1 MRIGVV
7 CTMNQARS
15 PFAEIVLS
23 SNFPQHDFYSSG
35 VKAIFGTS
43 VMESVI
49 AIAKEW
55 GLDSPKKSSTTI
67 FNDENLIL
75 NSDLVIVAEPNQK
88 QAIIDLGY
96 ANPLRSFDEV
106 FEDQDFTPKDPA
118 GLSFDAM
125 KRELG
130 KVAAVSLRAVLD
142 LEGFQSANPIV
153 AVIPHGVSDLGMALA
168 HAQLERV
175 NRGAIL
181 IDGDIRA
188 PHDEEIA
195 SAGLEKVFF
204 DIQDLDSIDF
214 TQISENQILSH
225 VREVDFPEKFFVKPL
240 WRNFLMRASEV
251 APVVVVTAPR
261 HSHLRKLADSYLASY
276 MADEFSVISC

>member
-15 PFAEIVLS
+15 PFAELVLRT
-23 SNFPQHDFYSSG
+23 NFPEHDFYSSG
-35 VKAIFGTS
+35 VKAIFGTP
-43 VMESVI
+43 VMDSVI
-49 AIAKEW
+49 ATAKEW
-55 GLDSPKKSSTTI
+55 GMNSPKKSSTTI
-67 FNDENLIL
+67 FNDENRIL
-75 NSDLVIVAEPNQK
+75 NSELVLVAEPEQKVTISQLGFSNQ
-88 QAIIDLGY
+88 
-96 ANPLRSFDEV
+96 LRSFNEI
-106 FEDQDFTPKDPA
+106 FEDQDFTPKDPE
-118 GLSFDAM
+118 GLAFDSM

-130 KVAAVSLRAVLD
+130 KVAAVSIRAVLD
-142 LEGFQSANPIV
+142 LDGFKTVNPIY

-175 NRGAIL
+175 SRRAIL
-181 IDGDIRA
+181 IDADIRA

-204 DIQDLDSIDF
+204 DIQDLDSVDF
-214 TQISENQILSH
+214 SQVPINQVLSH
-225 VREVDFPEKFFVKPL
+225 VREVDFPEKFFIKPL
-240 WRNFLMRASEV
+240 WRNFLLRASEI

-261 HSHLRKLADSYLASY
+261 HSHLRKLADSYLAAY

>member
-15 PFAEIVLS
+15 PFAELVLRT
-23 SNFPQHDFYSSG
+23 NFPEHDFYSSG
-35 VKAIFGTS
+35 VKAIFGTP
-43 VMESVI
+43 VMDSVI
-49 AIAKEW
+49 ATAKEW
-55 GLDSPKKSSTTI
+55 GMNSPKKSSTTI

-75 NSDLVIVAEPNQK
+75 SSELVLVAEPEQK
-88 QAIIDLGY
+88 VTISQLGFS
-96 ANPLRSFDEV
+96 NHLRSFNEI
-106 FEDQDFTPKDPA
+106 FEDQDFTPKDPE
-118 GLSFDAM
+118 GLAFDSI

-130 KVAAVSLRAVLD
+130 KVAAVSIRAVLD
-142 LEGFQSANPIV
+142 LDGFKTANPIY

-175 NRGAIL
+175 SRGAIL
-181 IDGDIRA
+181 IDADIRA

-204 DIQDLDSIDF
+204 DIQDLDSVDF
-214 TQISENQILSH
+214 SQVSSNQILSH
-225 VREVDFPEKFFVKPL
+225 VREVDFPEKFFIKLL
-240 WRNFLMRASEV
+240 WRNFLLRASEID
-251 APVVVVTAPR
+251 PVVVVTAPR
-261 HSHLRKLADSYLASY
+261 HSHLRKLADSYLAAY

>member
-15 PFAEIVLS
+15 PFAEIVLAR
-23 SNFPQHDFYSSG
+23 NFPQYEFYSSG
-35 VKAIFGTS
+35 VKAIFGTPIL
-43 VMESVI
+43 ESVVATSI
-49 AIAKEW
+49 EW
-55 GLDSPKKSSTTI
+55 GLDAPKNSSTTI
-67 FNDENLIL
+67 FNEENRIL
-75 NSDLVIVAEPNQK
+75 NSDLVIVAEQIQK
-88 QAIIDLGY
+88 KSITELGY
-96 ANPLRSFDEV
+96 KKALRSFDEV
-106 FEDQDFTPKDPA
+106 FEDQDFTPKDPE
-118 GLSFDAM
+118 GFTLDSM

-130 KVAAVSLRAVLD
+130 KVAAVSIRAVLD
-142 LEGFQSANPIV
+142 LEGFKTQNPII

-175 NRGAIL
+175 SRGAIL

-188 PHDEEIA
+188 PHDEEIS

-204 DIQDLDSIDF
+204 DIQNLDATDF
-214 TQISENQILSH
+214 SQIFSKQILSH

-240 WRNFLMRASEV
+240 WRNFLIRASEI

-276 MADEFSVISC
+276 MADEYSVISC

>member
-15 PFAEIVLS
+15 PFAEIVLA
-23 SNFPQHDFYSSG
+23 SNFPQHEFYSSG
-35 VKAIFGTS
+35 VEAIFGTP

-49 AIAKEW
+49 ATAKEW
-55 GLDSPKKSSTTI
+55 GMNSPKKSSTTI
-67 FNDENLIL
+67 FNDENRIL
-75 NSDLVIVAEPNQK
+75 NSELVLVSENDQKEAISQLGFLNQ
-88 QAIIDLGY
+88 
-96 ANPLRSFDEV
+96 LRSFSEV
-106 FEDQDFTPKDPA
+106 FEDQDFTPKDPE
-118 GLSFDAM
+118 GLAFDSI

-130 KVAAVSLRAVLD
+130 KVAAVSIRAVLD
-142 LEGFQSANPIV
+142 LEGFKTPNPII

-175 NRGAIL
+175 SRGAIL

-188 PHDEEIA
+188 PHDEEIS

-204 DIQDLDSIDF
+204 DIQNLGVTDIS
-214 TQISENQILSH
+214 QITSKQILSH

-240 WRNFLMRASEV
+240 WRNFLIRASEI

-276 MADEFSVISC
+276 MADEYSVISC

>member
-1 MRIGVV
+1 
-7 CTMNQARS
+7 MNQARS
-15 PFAEIVLS
+15 PFAEIVLA
-23 SNFPQHDFYSSG
+23 SNFPQHEFYSSG
-35 VKAIFGTS
+35 VEAIFGTP

-49 AIAKEW
+49 ATAKEW
-55 GLDSPKKSSTTI
+55 GLDAPKNSSTTI
-67 FNDENLIL
+67 FNEENRIL
-75 NSDLVIVAEPNQK
+75 NSDLVIVAEQSQK
-88 QAIIDLGY
+88 KSITELGY
-96 ANPLRSFDEV
+96 KKALRCFDEI
-106 FEDQDFTPKDPA
+106 FEDQDFTPKDPE
-118 GLSFDAM
+118 GLAFDSI

-130 KVAAVSLRAVLD
+130 KVAAVSIRAVLD
-142 LEGFQSANPIV
+142 LEGFKTQNPIT

-175 NRGAIL
+175 SRGAIL

-188 PHDEEIA
+188 PHDEEIS

-204 DIQDLDSIDF
+204 DIQNLDATDF
-214 TQISENQILSH
+214 SQITSKQILSH

-240 WRNFLMRASEV
+240 WRNFLIRASEI

-276 MADEFSVISC
+276 MADEYSVISC

>member
-15 PFAEIVLS
+15 PFAELVLRT
-23 SNFPQHDFYSSG
+23 NFPEHDFYSSG
-35 VKAIFGTS
+35 VKAIFGTP
-43 VMESVI
+43 VMDSVI
-49 AIAKEW
+49 ATAKEW
-55 GLDSPKKSSTTI
+55 GMNSPKKSSTTI

-75 NSDLVIVAEPNQK
+75 NSELVLVAEPEQK
-88 QAIIDLGY
+88 VTISQLGFS
-96 ANPLRSFDEV
+96 NHLRSFNEI
-106 FEDQDFTPKDPA
+106 FEDQYFTPKDPE
-118 GLSFDAM
+118 GLAFDSI

-130 KVAAVSLRAVLD
+130 KVAAVSIRAVLD
-142 LEGFQSANPIV
+142 LDGFKTANPIY

-175 NRGAIL
+175 SRGAIL
-181 IDGDIRA
+181 IDADIRA

-204 DIQDLDSIDF
+204 DIQDLDSVDF
-214 TQISENQILSH
+214 SQVSSNQILSH
-225 VREVDFPEKFFVKPL
+225 VREVDFPEKFFIKPL
-240 WRNFLMRASEV
+240 WRNFLLRASEI

-261 HSHLRKLADSYLASY
+261 HSHLRKLADSYLAAY